1 MSTYRQA
8 LQRAKTQLLEEVKRL
23 HDKDGLTFQE
33 IGLRLGVTRQRAHQ
47 LYKEATDQ

>member
-8 LQRAKTQLLEEVKRL
+8 LQRAKTQLLAEVKRL